1 MLSSASMR
9 KSRQKSQI
17 QLIPNTEPRA
27 VEALSLERCQHPER
41 MSYRCSAMEAD
52 DSPSNQSSS
61 PRGRWRVLRTHPW
74 SHSPGAADGWGAD
87 PAHAHPLGG
96 SNIHFWD
103 SLAEGVTPR
112 NNETRTFSV

>member
-41 MSYRCSAMEAD
+41 MSYRCSAMEAY

-74 SHSPGAADGWGAD
+74 SHGPGAADGWALTQPTLTHWVAATSISGTA
-87 PAHAHPLGG
+87 
-96 SNIHFWD
+96 WQR
-103 SLAEGVTPR
+103 V
-112 NNETRTFSV
+112 